1 MIKTYILFFFLT
13 TQKNSIQE
21 LTIMNDFV
29 QTSYRINR
37 DTTNYVVYDYP
48 LFLHIVYSLQ
58 YYYNMYFNNT
68 LEGSTYHL
76 VNI

>member
-1 MIKTYILFFFLT
+1 
-13 TQKNSIQE
+13 
-21 LTIMNDFV
+21 MNDFV
-29 QTSYRINR
+29 QTSYRI
-37 DTTNYVVYDYP
+37 TNYVVYDYP